1 MARIA
6 AQPLEIVQLR
16 LAALRERH
24 DVIALAILRHPP
36 AGLTCVL
43 VPALD
48 CLYQPAPW
56 PAASAPAPAADGLRV
71 ALASLRPAA
80 HHRIPLN
87 PSGSVSDCG
96 GSPSS
101 PSGSLQYR
109 YTSAS
114 RSSASAMRFR
124 AADNSCAAL

>member
-1 MARIA
+1 D
-6 AQPLEIVQLR
+6 
-16 LAALRERH
+16 
-24 DVIALAILRHPP
+24 DVVALAILRHPP
-36 AGLTCVL
+36 AGLTGVL

-48 CLYQPAPW
+48 CLDQPP
-56 PAASAPAPAADGLRV
+56 PRTAASAFAPSVCGLR
-71 ALASLRPAA
+71 AAIASLRPAT

-101 PSGSLQYR
+101 TSGSLTYR
-109 YTSAS
+109 YASAS

-124 AADNSCAAL
+124 AADNSGAALWILSSLIVRLAVDA